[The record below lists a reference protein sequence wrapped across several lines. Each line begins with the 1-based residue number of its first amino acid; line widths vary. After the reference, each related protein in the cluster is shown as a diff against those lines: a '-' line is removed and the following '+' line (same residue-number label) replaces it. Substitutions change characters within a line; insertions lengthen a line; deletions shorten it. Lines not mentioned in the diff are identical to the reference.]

1 MHHHTLVVVVVV
13 VVVGNHRT
21 FKVVLKFIMVDNLVG
36 VVDILMLKVLVPTF
50 VEQDYITTA
59 VDKFVVRSQLV
70 KVYHLNKLRLEQNF
84 HEQV

>member
-1 MHHHTLVVVVVV
+1 MHHHKLVV